1 MYVVCI
7 PSYKRATVCNQKT
20 LNTLHTH
27 HIGNIYV
34 YVAKEDYEL
43 YKTVL
48 DPNLYTKLV
57 IGKEGLVQQR
67 QFIME
72 QWNEGEHIVFLD
84 DDIDDID
91 MSLSNHT
98 LDTFIQHAFQ
108 ECITHSSFIWG
119 VYPVLNPF
127 FRNTKREMTTDLKYI
142 VGAFYGIKNRPLKE
156 LQLTLTESNGQKE
169 DVERTLRY
177 YIQDGIVLRFNKIGF
192 KTKYYGKV
200 GGLGRFEERLKPME
214 EACLKLKEKYPE
226 YGRIKIRK
234 NGMHEFV
241 LQPPKSPTQL

>member
-7 PSYKRATVCNQKT
+7 PSYKRAEGCNQKT

-34 YVAKEDYEL
+34 YVTKEDYEL

-48 DPNLYTKLV
+48 DPNYYTELR
-57 IGKEGLVQQR
+57 IGREGLVQQR
-67 QFIME
+67 QCIME
-72 QWNEGEHIVFLD
+72 QWTEGEHIVFMD
-84 DDIDDID
+84 DDIESID

-108 ECITHSSFIWG
+108 ECITKDAFIWG

-127 FRNTKREMTTDLKYI
+127 FRKTKIEMTTDLKYI
-142 VGAFYGIKNRPLKE
+142 VGAFYGIKNRPTLQE

-200 GGLGRFEERLKPME
+200 GGLGNFKERLKPMA
-214 EACLKLKEKYPE
+214 EACVLLQQKYSK

-234 NGMHEFV
+234 NGMYEFV
-241 LQPPKSPTQL
+241 LKS